1 MDGKNFLGLN
11 LKARANNPRFWI
23 TLIAVLI
30 SYIITSMGATIEDFD
45 TWKDL
50 LAMFGDFFS
59 TPGKVIPVIV
69 GIWGILIDPTTK
81 GFKDSDLV
89 LSYDKPGERFKVE
102 EIEDGEATVEDS
114 AIVVDEDT
122 DASEDDSAIVVE
134 GNNEAYDTDNTSKE
148 DLYNKYE

>member
-1 MDGKNFLGLN
+1 LDSKNFLGLN
-11 LKARANNPRFWI
+11 LKARASNPRFWI

-30 SYIITSMGATIEDFD
+30 SYIVTSMGAQIEDFN
-45 TWKDL
+45 TWGDL
-50 LAMFGDFFS
+50 LAMFRDFFS
-59 TPGKVIPVIV
+59 TPGKVIPVVV

-89 LSYDKPGERFKVE
+89 LSYDKPGERIKVE

-122 DASEDDSAIVVE
+122 EASKEDSAIVVE
-134 GNNEAYDTDNTSKE
+134 GNSEAYDTDNTSKE
-148 DLYNKYE
+148 DLYKKYE

>member
-45 TWKDL
+45 SWKDL
-50 LAMFGDFFS
+50 FVMFGDFFS

-81 GFKDSDLV
+81 GFKDSDLA

-114 AIVVDEDT
+114 AIVVEEETEDGE
-122 DASEDDSAIVVE
+122 ADSANEVE

-148 DLYNKYE
+148 DLYNKY

>member
-1 MDGKNFLGLN
+1 MDSKNFLGLN
-11 LKARANNPRFWI
+11 LKARASNPRFWI

-30 SYIITSMGATIEDFD
+30 SYIVTSMGAQIEDFN
-45 TWKDL
+45 TWGDL
-50 LAMFGDFFS
+50 LAMFRDFFS
-59 TPGKVIPVIV
+59 TPGKVIPVVV

-89 LSYDKPGERFKVE
+89 LSYDKPGERIKVE

-122 DASEDDSAIVVE
+122 EASKEDSAIVVE
-134 GNNEAYDTDNTSKE
+134 GNSEAYDTDNTSKE
-148 DLYNKYE
+148 DLYKKYE

>member
-1 MDGKNFLGLN
+1 MDSKNFLGLN

-30 SYIITSMGATIEDFD
+30 SYIVTSMGAQIEDFN
-45 TWKDL
+45 TWGDL
-50 LAMFGDFFS
+50 LAMFRDFFS
-59 TPGKVIPVIV
+59 TPGKVIPVFV
-69 GIWGILIDPTTK
+69 GIWGIIIDPTTK

-114 AIVVDEDT
+114 AIVVEEDIEG
-122 DASEDDSAIVVE
+122 SEEDSANAVE
-134 GNNEAYDTDNTSKE
+134 GNNEAYDTDNISKE

>member
-1 MDGKNFLGLN
+1 MNGKNFLGLN

-45 TWKDL
+45 NWGDL
-50 LAMFGDFFS
+50 FVMFGDFFS
-59 TPGKVIPVIV
+59 TPGKVIPAIV

-89 LSYDKPGERFKVE
+89 LSYDKPGERIKVE

-122 DASEDDSAIVVE
+122 DASEEDSAIVVE

>member
-23 TLIAVLI
+23 TIIAVLI
-30 SYIITSMGATIEDFD
+30 SYIITSMGASIEDFD
-45 TWKDL
+45 TWTDL
-50 LAMFGDFFS
+50 FVMFGDFFS
-59 TPGKVIPVIV
+59 TPGKVIPAIV
-69 GIWGILIDPTTK
+69 GLWGILIDPTTK

-89 LSYDKPGERFKVE
+89 LSYDKPGERIKVE

-114 AIVVDEDT
+114 AIEVEED
-122 DASEDDSAIVVE
+122 SETSEEDSAIVVE
-134 GNNEAYDTDNTSKE
+134 GNNEAYDTDNISKE

>member
-1 MDGKNFLGLN
+1 MDSKNFFGIN

-23 TLIAVLI
+23 TAIAVI
-30 SYIITSMGATIEDFD
+30 GSYIVTSMGAQIEDFN
-45 TWKDL
+45 TWGDL
-50 LAMFGDFFS
+50 FVMFGDFFS
-59 TPGKVIPVIV
+59 TPGKVIPAIV

-89 LSYDKPGERFKVE
+89 LSYDKPGERIKVE
-102 EIEDGEATVEDS
+102 EIEDGEATVE
-114 AIVVDEDT
+114 
-122 DASEDDSAIVVE
+122 DSAIVVE